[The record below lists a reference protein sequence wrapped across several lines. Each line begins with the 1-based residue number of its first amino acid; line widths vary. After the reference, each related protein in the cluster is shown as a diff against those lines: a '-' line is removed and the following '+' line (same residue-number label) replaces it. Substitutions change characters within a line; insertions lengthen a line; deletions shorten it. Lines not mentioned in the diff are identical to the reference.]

1 MTEAAEDAA
10 DHHPSGAP
18 GRLRILYICSS
29 LRPGG
34 SERQMLAL
42 AQRLPKDRYRA
53 DFLTLSEPG
62 PYAPD
67 AERFG
72 ARVLSLG
79 ESPPPGVTPV
89 GRAARRVRKGTRFL
103 SLVRNG
109 HYDIVDAWMYPT
121 YHLTALTR
129 GLTGPPI
136 VISGRRDLRGS
147 SQPFGPAGGV
157 LESVARRMTDMIVAN
172 SEAVAADTIAR
183 EHPPVGK
190 LRVIHNGMEPAPSL
204 SAEARDA
211 VRRGW
216 GVKPD
221 EVLVGAVANYR
232 EVKRLDV
239 LVDAFAAA
247 AAQRPDLRLILIGE
261 GPTRPQLE
269 AQVRALGVEE
279 RVRLH
284 GSEPDPR
291 PLFEGFDIAAHSSD
305 SEGSPNA
312 LIEAAS
318 AGRAIVATAAGGAP
332 EIVLDG
338 ETGLLVPVGDRVAF
352 AAAIGRLAGDPGLRQ
367 RLGDAAR
374 GHARREFGMDRFVAE
389 FTALYEELAAAHGR
403 PKAR

>member
-1 MTEAAEDAA
+1 MTAAAEDAA
-10 DHHPSGAP
+10 DDHPRGNP

-42 AQRLPKDRYRA
+42 AERLPRDRFKV

-79 ESPPPGVTPV
+79 SSPPPDVTPI
-89 GRAARRVRKGTRFL
+89 GRARRRVAKGTRFL

-109 HYDIVDAWMYPT
+109 RYDIVDAWMYPT
-121 YHLTALTR
+121 YHLAALTR
-129 GLTGPPI
+129 GLTGAPI
-136 VISGRRDLRGS
+136 VISGRRDLRGT

-157 LESVARRMTDMIVAN
+157 LESIARRMTDAVVAN
-172 SEAVAADTIAR
+172 SRAVAADTEAR
-183 EHPPVGK
+183 EHPKPGH
-190 LRVIHNGMEPAPSL
+190 LRVIHNGVEPAPAL
-204 SAEARDA
+204 SPEARDA
-211 VRRGW
+211 IRRGW
-216 GVKPD
+216 GIGPD
-221 EVLVGAVANYR
+221 DVLVGAVANYR

-247 AAQRPDLRLILIGE
+247 AAGRPPLRLILIGE

-269 AQVRALGVEE
+269 AQVRALRVED

-291 PLFEGFDIAAHSSD
+291 SLVEAFDIAAHSSE

-318 AGRAIVATAAGGAP
+318 AGRAIVATAAGGAT
-332 EIVLDG
+332 EIVIDG
-338 ETGLLVPVGDRVAF
+338 ETGLLVPVGDSAAF
-352 AAAIGRLAGDPGLRQ
+352 AAAIERLEADPDLRR

-374 GHARREFGMDRFVAE
+374 EHARREFGMDRFVAE

-403 PKAR
+403 PRA